1 MRDLTEGGQLSASCE
16 TNVVSYLVTTTI
28 PSFLPPPPP
37 SPLLHLQVKAE
48 AELEQAQRVT
58 QEKKVAVHEE
68 LLRKAT
74 AKEVGGCGHN

>member
-28 PSFLPPPPP
+28 PSFLPPPP

>member
-1 MRDLTEGGQLSASCE
+1 MRDLTEGGRVSAICE
-16 TNVVSYLVTTTI
+16 TNIVSYLVTTTI
-28 PSFLPPPPP
+28 PSFLPP

-74 AKEVGGCGHN
+74 AKEVGGCGYN